1 MIQVR
6 NLRIAALAALAAVAA
21 CDSDST
27 EPEFEQLTVQ
37 EQMEL
42 SVLED
47 QDSYD
52 AAVVL
57 TTVNSEV
64 AMEQGGSG
72 GAEAQSLRNQ
82 AAAAFAEA
90 RAAHMAGDHRR
101 AIDASRVARRLVAAA
116 MIATGGVPAAED
128 LIERLEDMLLTMTD
142 ETIDDPDALAA
153 ELEVI
158 LEEARALLEAGDS
171 VGAAARAILGE
182 QRIQQRRGR
191 HLRDFRV
198 GAERARFEVALAQTA
213 VGLATRLLQDDVVPD
228 AAVTDASRTD
238 EANSDTVR
246 DRRNRWLHH
255 ARKWLAKA
263 ERAYNAEHYHLAVH
277 FAWHAQWSAL
287 KAVVLPGGITEE
299 EIRALHQLS
308 VELHEQAVEALGDD
322 PTDFQLRVLN
332 RAADLIE
339 IGVRRLQ
346 NGQKRGIAALWR
358 SATMSAWLLS

>member
-57 TTVNSEV
+57 TTVSAEV
-64 AMEQGGSG
+64 AMEEGGRG

-82 AAAAFAEA
+82 AATAFAEA

-116 MIATGGVPAAED
+116 MFATGGVPAVED
-128 LIERLEDMLLTMTD
+128 LIERLEDILLTMD
-142 ETIDDPDALAA
+142 PESVDDADALTA

-171 VGAAARAILGE
+171 IGAAARAILGE
-182 QRIQQRRGR
+182 QRIQHRRR
-191 HLRDFRV
+191 HLKDHRI
-198 GAERARFEVALAQTA
+198 GAERARFEVALAQTSVA
-213 VGLATRLLQDDVVPD
+213 LATRLLQDDVVPD
-228 AAVTDASRTD
+228 AAVTDASRSD
-238 EANSDTVR
+238 EAETDAVH
-246 DRRNRWLHH
+246 DRRNRWLAH
-255 ARKWLAKA
+255 ARKWLKKA
-263 ERAYNAEHYHLAVH
+263 ERAYQAEHYHLAVH

-308 VELHEQAVEALGDD
+308 LELHEQATEALGDD

-332 RAADLIE
+332 RAGDLIE
-339 IGVRRLQ
+339 IGVRKLQ
-346 NGQKRGIAALWR
+346 DGKKRGIAALWR

>member
-1 MIQVR
+1 MIQMPG
-6 NLRIAALAALAAVAA
+6 LRVAALAAIAAVAA

-27 EPEFEQLTVQ
+27 EPDFEQFSVQ

-57 TTVNSEV
+57 TSVSAEV
-64 AMEQGGSG
+64 AMTGGGRG
-72 GAEAQSLRNQ
+72 GAEAQSLQNQ
-82 AAAAFAEA
+82 AASAFAEA

-101 AIDASRVARRLVAAA
+101 AIDASRAARRLVAAA
-116 MIATGGVPAAED
+116 MIATGGIPAVED

-142 ETIDDPDALAA
+142 ETVDDVDALTA
-153 ELEVI
+153 ELEAI
-158 LEEARALLEAGDS
+158 LDEARALLEAGDS

-198 GAERARFEVALAQTA
+198 GAERARFEVALAGTA
-213 VGLATRLLQDDVVPD
+213 VQLATRLLQDDVVPD
-228 AAVTDASRTD
+228 AAVTDASTD
-238 EANSDTVR
+238 EAEADAVHDRR
-246 DRRNRWLHH
+246 DRWLAH
-255 ARKWLAKA
+255 ARKWLQKA
-263 ERAYNAEHYHLAVH
+263 ERAYDAEHYHLAVH

-287 KAVVLPGGITEE
+287 KAVILPGGITEE

-308 VELHEQAVEALGDD
+308 LELHEQATEALGDD

-332 RAADLIE
+332 RAGHLIE
-339 IGVRRLQ
+339 IGVRKLE
-346 NGQKRGIAALWR
+346 NGHRRGIAALWR